1 MGFLTEKA
9 KYEFILFQFGM
20 SDSQQDALL
29 ERIAELEKIVD
40 AQAKRIAELEAK
52 LARYDNPHTPP
63 SVSLSDTSFGKT
75 RSNKQSGRKQGH
87 EGSGRATP
95 DIIHRHKL
103 LRLKVCPHCGRK
115 VRCKSKR
122 KRTVTKIRP
131 GTTENTEYEIERGFC
146 GYCKKI
152 VEPVV
157 ADALPNSRFGL
168 NFALYISFLSVL
180 GITLSK
186 IRTILL
192 HDYNLSVSKGT
203 ISNTIEQLASY
214 LGEDYERL
222 RLQLLQQRDVFA
234 DETGSPIHG
243 KNAWLWAFIGQTV
256 AYLKVDK
263 SRGQKVVEKT
273 IGKEYNGILHSDF
286 WSAYNK
292 LKCNKQKCLA
302 HLKRELH
309 YLKKKTGSKELKTYC
324 AKLLRLLRYAE
335 DNNKHTAQFKAF
347 CEQRLH
353 TIIDAKYTDKDCQRL
368 NKRLQRHAYEI
379 FLFAEKET
387 ETTNNTAERALRPEV
402 IKRKNTYGSYSIE
415 GAQAHA
421 IIASFY
427 QTSQLQ
433 NKNYE
438 QYTRQLIENQLQN
451 RTQN

>member
-1 MGFLTEKA
+1 
-9 KYEFILFQFGM
+9 M

-29 ERIAELEKIVD
+29 ERIAELEKTVAEQAGTI
-40 AQAKRIAELEAK
+40 AQQTKRIAELEK
-52 LARYDNPHTPP
+52 RNSDFEKRLARYENPHTPP
-63 SVSLSDTSFGKT
+63 SLSFSDLSFGKI
-75 RSNKQSGRKQGH
+75 RSNKPPGRKQGH
-87 EGSGRATP
+87 EGSSRTTP
-95 DIIHRHKL
+95 DTIHRHKHL
-103 LRLKVCPHCGRK
+103 KLKVCPHCGRK

-122 KRTVTKIRP
+122 KRTLTDIRP

-146 GYCKKI
+146 GYCKKL

-192 HDYNLSVSKGT
+192 HDYGLSVSKAT
-203 ISNTIEQLASY
+203 IANTIGQLAGY
-214 LGEDYERL
+214 LGKDYERL
-222 RLQLLQQRDVFA
+222 RLQLLQQRDIFA
-234 DETGSPIHG
+234 DETSNPIHG
-243 KNAWLWAFIGQTV
+243 KNAWLWTFIGQTV
-256 AYLKVDK
+256 AYLSVNK

-273 IGKEYNGILHSDF
+273 LPSYNGILHSDF

-292 LKCNKQKCLA
+292 LKCSKQKCLA
-302 HLKRELH
+302 HLTRELR
-309 YLKKKTGSKELKTYC
+309 YLKKKTGSWELKTYC
-324 AKLLRLLRYAE
+324 AKLLRLLCYAK
-335 DNNKHTAQFKAF
+335 DNNRHSAQFREF

-353 TIIDAKYTDKDCQRL
+353 TIIDNEYINKDCQRL
-368 NKRLQRHAYEI
+368 NKRLRRHANEI
-379 FLFAEKET
+379 FTFTEKQT
-387 ETTNNTAERALRPEV
+387 ETTNNTAERSLRPCV
-402 IKRKNTYGSYSIE
+402 IKRKNTYGSYSMD

-438 QYTRQLIENQLQN
+438 QYISQLIENRLRN